1 MININDTLT
10 LDDNCE
16 YVVLSKANLNNLE
29 YYYLINLKDKNEVK
43 ICYFNG
49 EDLIESFDKD
59 INTKLLQMFLSNL
72 SNK

>member
-59 INTKLLQMFLSNL
+59 INTKLLQIFLSNL

>member
-49 EDLIESFDKD
+49 EDLIESFDKN
-59 INTKLLQMFLSNL
+59 INTRLLQMFLSNL